1 MISETEGTTEGRPS
15 YEDCQERPFHARGAQ
30 VRVADGAD
38 FGNARANVGFTRDQF
53 VRRDLVETVDYL
65 LDRIAIAQSA
75 AL

>member
-1 MISETEGTTEGRPS
+1 MR
-15 YEDCQERPFHARGAQ
+15 
-30 VRVADGAD
+30 DGAD